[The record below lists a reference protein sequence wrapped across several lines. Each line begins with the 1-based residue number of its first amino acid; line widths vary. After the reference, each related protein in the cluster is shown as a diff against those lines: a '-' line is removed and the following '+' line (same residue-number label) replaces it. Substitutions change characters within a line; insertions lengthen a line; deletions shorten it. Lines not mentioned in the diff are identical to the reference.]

1 MFIVK
6 EYGDISQIWESAVIV
21 ASIFYTPP
29 RQYTEV
35 LGRKLLHHL
44 SLTCLRIIYLAAF
57 CWHAVVGIDFLMGF
71 RMFLMGCVIYKC
83 QIDPNYTIQIW
94 QVSKAV
100 PPLEKPDD
108 RSGKFDPLAFWCT
121 QLAP

>member
-1 MFIVK
+1 M
-6 EYGDISQIWESAVIV
+6 D
-21 ASIFYTPP
+21 
-29 RQYTEV
+29 
-35 LGRKLLHHL
+35 L
-44 SLTCLRIIYLAAF
+44 
-57 CWHAVVGIDFLMGF
+57 LMGF

-100 PPLEKPDD
+100 HLWKNNPMIA
-108 RSGKFDPLAFWCT
+108 RSGKFDPWLSDVT